1 MHYAILY
8 SIKEHLNHSE
18 YLEDTTMTSRHYSEE
33 RLIREALIKKIGIGH
48 KVAEFTVD
56 RGHKDGAEIHVITST
71 AIIVIF
77 NYRTHKLV
85 TKLIARPNQIKRYYK
100 DGNAPA
106 ELIEIARDHQR
117 KGYNNY

>member
-18 YLEDTTMTSRHYSEE
+18 HLEDTAMTSRHYSEE

>member
-1 MHYAILY
+1 
-8 SIKEHLNHSE
+8 
-18 YLEDTTMTSRHYSEE
+18 MTSRHYSEE